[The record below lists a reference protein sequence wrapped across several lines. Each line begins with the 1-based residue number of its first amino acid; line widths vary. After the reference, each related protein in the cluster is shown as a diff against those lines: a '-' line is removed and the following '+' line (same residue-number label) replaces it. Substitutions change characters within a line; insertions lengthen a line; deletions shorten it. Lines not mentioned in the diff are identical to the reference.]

1 MKKWLGVIAGIGGM
15 VIVFIGLILH
25 EKFYTEN
32 AVIGGADGPTAVF
45 IAGRM
50 NEAVFMIPIG
60 IGILCIAFAIF
71 LLYKRK
77 H

>member
-15 VIVFIGLILH
+15 VIVFVGLILH
-25 EKFYTEN
+25 EKLYTEN

-60 IGILCIAFAIF
+60 IGLLFIAVMVFF
-71 LLYKRK
+71 LYKGK